1 MKPWT
6 GVHNGGCRKGG
17 LWPEASQ
24 CTVFLLLH
32 AVCSLQAII
41 CRLTSMSWGP
51 FADVY
56 LHSTWNTP
64 TVKPMHLTA
73 ATLSWHSSRCWAIGR
88 MLGQF
93 DPAQHTACLNQH
105 CTRRP
110 GAAAA

>member
-1 MKPWT
+1 MADA
-6 GVHNGGCRKGG
+6 GRQGC
-17 LWPEASQ
+17 SQ
-24 CTVFLLLH
+24 SLLN
-32 AVCSLQAII
+32 ACDCQIYAKS

-93 DPAQHTACLNQH
+93 DPAQHTARLNQH

>member
-1 MKPWT
+1 MKPGLECT
-6 GVHNGGCRKGG
+6 MADAGRQGC
-17 LWPEASQ
+17 SQ
-24 CTVFLLLH
+24 SLLN
-32 AVCSLQAII
+32 ACDCQIYAKS

-93 DPAQHTACLNQH
+93 DPAQHTARLNQH